1 MKDSGYIPIELHI
14 ACFVAAGIFVQVV
27 YSVDWKQV
35 FG

>member
-1 MKDSGYIPIELHI
+1 MNKPGPVPLDLHI
-14 ACFVAAGIFVQVV
+14 ACFVIAGIIVSIA